1 MPKVSEEHRIS
12 RRKEILNAAVV
23 LFARN
28 GFDGTSMA
36 DIIAE
41 SGLSAGAIYG
51 HFKSKADLVQ
61 SSVEDIFV
69 QRQSELDQML
79 ASGTTPSPA
88 ETLTR
93 FLRGMRDEIESPA
106 LLLQLWAA
114 ANRAPELHRL
124 ATELAD
130 HLIDVLSQ
138 YFAAWYGE
146 KGLSPSEAEARAHR
160 LAPLCLGIAQGYMI
174 QAALVDGFDGE
185 AYIAAI
191 PELLGE
197 H

>member
-69 QRQSELDQML
+69 QRQTELEEML
-79 ASGTTPSPA
+79 ASDIVLSPA
-88 ETLTR
+88 AVLTR
-93 FLRGMRDEIESPA
+93 LLQGMREEIESPA

-114 ANRAPELHRL
+114 ANREPELHRL
-124 ATELAD
+124 ATGLAD

-138 YFAAWYGE
+138 YFAAWYRENGRIE
-146 KGLSPSEAEARAHR
+146 GEAEARARR

-174 QAALVDGFDGE
+174 QASLIDGFDGK